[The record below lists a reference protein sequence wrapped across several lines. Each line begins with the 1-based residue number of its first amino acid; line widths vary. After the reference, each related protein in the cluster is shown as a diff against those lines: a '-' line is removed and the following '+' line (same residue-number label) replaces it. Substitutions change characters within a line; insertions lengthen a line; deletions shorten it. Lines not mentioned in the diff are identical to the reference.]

1 MYNLPDIV
9 PMVIAFTSNICKL
22 YIIATNMFVYNMIA
36 CLHRSSMPSVV
47 QLPNTTKIVMINA
60 ATTSWT
66 YLVSSIQAIEF
77 STLYNTI
84 LHEKMVSKKLITTHF
99 KMVGNV
105 LSHELN
111 YFVKHEIKRQ
121 KGATKKM

>member
-1 MYNLPDIV
+1 
-9 PMVIAFTSNICKL
+9 
-22 YIIATNMFVYNMIA
+22 MFVYNMIA

-60 ATTSWT
+60 LPHLEH
-66 YLVSSIQAIEF
+66 LVSSIQAIEF

-84 LHEKMVSKKLITTHF
+84 LHEKKVSKKLITTHF

-105 LSHELN
+105 LGHELN
-111 YFVKHEIKRQ
+111 YFVKHEIKD
-121 KGATKKM
+121 KKVLQRKCSHRMLQFLIDTSNVFVGFRGNIFQ

>member
-1 MYNLPDIV
+1 
-9 PMVIAFTSNICKL
+9 
-22 YIIATNMFVYNMIA
+22 
-36 CLHRSSMPSVV
+36 
-47 QLPNTTKIVMINA
+47 MINA

-105 LSHELN
+105 LGHELN

-121 KGATKKM
+121 KSATKKM